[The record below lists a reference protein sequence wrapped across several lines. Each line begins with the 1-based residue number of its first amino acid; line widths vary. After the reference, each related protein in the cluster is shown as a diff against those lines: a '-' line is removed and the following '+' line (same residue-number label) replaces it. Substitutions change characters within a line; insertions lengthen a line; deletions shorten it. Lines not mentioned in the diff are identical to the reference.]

1 MPDSNDE
8 MMNLIN
14 SVNATTQASTNPST
28 AAPALDFN
36 SIVDHYQNLNG
47 SNPLTPQQR
56 DSTLANIMRQTG
68 QNAGGALSTAGGM
81 ANFDMNQ
88 LKNSRATMETL
99 QSMQKQTADQIQN
112 LSERLTPLSPSGSIP
127 GLHDVTQDP
136 FDALGAPGDYDPNAF
151 IDFDGSGWDGGVEGD
166 FDFGFDTSGNGH
178 GNSWGGGLDGDGGG
192 AAGGQGQR
200 GADDMFGAKDRAA
213 PSGLLAPQQ
222 GGEGGGRVESVSSA
236 ATSPAATVEEEAV
249 PGTPS
254 KRQRRS

>member
-14 SVNATTQASTNPST
+14 SVNATTQSNTTPGT

-56 DSTLANIMRQTG
+56 DTTLANIMRQTG
-68 QNAGGALSTAGGM
+68 QNAGNALTSPGGA

-136 FDALGAPGDYDPNAF
+136 FDSLGAPGEYDPNAF
-151 IDFDGSGWDGGVEGD
+151 IDFGSGWDGGGEGD
-166 FDFGFDTSGNGH
+166 FDFGFDTSGNE
-178 GNSWGGGLDGDGGG
+178 NWGSGFDGGG
-192 AAGGQGQR
+192 AAGAQGE
-200 GADDMFGAKDRAA
+200 DMFDGKAPAT

-222 GGEGGGRVESVSSA
+222 GSEGGRVESVSSE
-236 ATSPAATVEEEAV
+236 ATSPAATVEEDTV

-254 KRQRRS
+254 KRLRRS